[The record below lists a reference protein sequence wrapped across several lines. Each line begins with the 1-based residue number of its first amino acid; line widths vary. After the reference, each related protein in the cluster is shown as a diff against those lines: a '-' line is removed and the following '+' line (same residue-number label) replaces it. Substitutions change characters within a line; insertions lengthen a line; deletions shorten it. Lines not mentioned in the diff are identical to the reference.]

1 MYPLNAKPKFM
12 KFEFFIAK
20 RLQLYTNDKATKSS
34 AFTLNVAVTSIVIAI
49 VIMIASISI
58 VSGFKHTIVNKISE
72 LNAHI
77 RISNGQNGSSAGENA
92 PILYNDFFQSLANDS
107 NGIVKSVQLVA
118 EAPCIIK
125 TPTEFNGLVFKGFQ
139 QEADTHFIESYKT
152 KGDFDLSSN
161 NIAISQYIADKL
173 QIGVNDKVS
182 VYFISNG
189 NMKIRKLTVSAIFN
203 TDFED
208 FDKNIVIGNISIPQS
223 INRWEPNM
231 GSAIEY
237 TCHSLDDID
246 NAAQY
251 ITTRI
256 YDYIYK
262 NNSTEVYQLSTAKDN
277 NSTYFAWLQ
286 LLDTNIVVIL
296 ILMTVVACFSL
307 IAGLIIVVLN
317 RINMIGILKALG
329 ANNKSIRLI
338 FISLA
343 QKLILKSMIWGNIIG
358 FSLILI
364 QKYFHLIKLDAATYY
379 MSYVPVEINIWL
391 AVLNIGIFIIAAA
404 SLIAPSY
411 IVASIKPV
419 KSIRFE

>member
-1 MYPLNAKPKFM
+1 MYPSKAKTEFM

-20 RLQLYTNDKATKSS
+20 RLQLYTNDQATKSS
-34 AFTLNVAVTSIVIAI
+34 AFTINVAVTSIVIAI

-77 RISNGQNGSSAGENA
+77 RITNGQNSSSAGENIPIVYA
-92 PILYNDFFQSLANDS
+92 PFFQSLVDNS
-107 NGIVKSVQLVA
+107 NGILKSVQLVA

-125 TPTEFNGLVFKGFQ
+125 TPTEFNGLMFKGLPTD
-139 QEADTHFIESYKT
+139 ADTRFLESYKT
-152 KGDFDLSSN
+152 EGEINLSGN
-161 NIAISQYIADKL
+161 NIAISQHVANNLGIN
-173 QIGVNDKVS
+173 VNDKIS
-182 VYFISNG
+182 VYFIANG
-189 NMKIRKLTVSAIFN
+189 TMKIRKLTVSAIFN

-208 FDKNIVIGNISIPQS
+208 FDKNIIIGNISIPQS
-223 INRWEPNM
+223 LHRWDSNM
-231 GSAIEY
+231 GTAIEY
-237 TCHSLDDID
+237 NCPSLDDID
-246 NAAQY
+246 NASQY
-251 ITTRI
+251 ITAQI

-262 NNSTEVYQLSTAKDN
+262 NNSTDVYQLSTAKDN

-329 ANNKSIRLI
+329 ANNRSIRLI

-343 QKLILKSMIWGNIIG
+343 QKLILKSMLWGNIIG
-358 FSLILI
+358 FSLIFL
-364 QKYFHLIKLDAATYY
+364 QKYCHLVKLDATTYY
-379 MSYVPVEINIWL
+379 MSYVPVEINVWL
-391 AVLNIGIFIIAAA
+391 AVLNIGIFIIAAI

-411 IVASIKPV
+411 IVASIKPA